1 MNRTI
6 LFSPVGGTDPISL
19 NNWRDGSLLHICRVY
34 KPTDVVMYMSKE
46 ILENHKK
53 DNRYLY
59 CLDKLSELLDFK
71 MDYKIIERQDLENV
85 QEFDP
90 YYKDFKME
98 LEKIVNKMDET
109 DKLYLNISSGTPA
122 MKSALLILQNM
133 GEIDC
138 DSIQVSTPAK
148 KMNEHTH
155 VGYDVETLW
164 EGDEDNN
171 EEFINRCS
179 IVNCPNLSLIKKEEL
194 IKQQINDYD
203 YHAAVNIASTID
215 SENRK
220 RYWDYLKLAEARA
233 AMNFTE
239 VDRIIDKTGYSPL
252 PYKSGDERKY
262 FEYALNLKL
271 KLNRKENADFIRAI
285 TPIVVDLFQLILK
298 EQLDIDINDY
308 CSIEDGGG
316 LKWDQYKLLNTE
328 LINIL
333 QSVFYNDFKYGFVYS
348 IQLLKIIKKQSE
360 DKSLK
365 ATCERLR
372 FIEDRVRNIAAHQI
386 IAITDRK
393 LKELTK
399 NENDKKYPNGYTL
412 GNIMK
417 LIEDIFDYTS
427 IKVKSEFWNSFE
439 IMNEKIISLI

>member
-1 MNRTI
+1 MNRII

-46 ILENHKK
+46 ILKNHEK

-59 CLDKLSELLDFK
+59 CLDKLSELLKFK
-71 MDYKIIERQDLENV
+71 MNYRIIKRPDLENV

-90 YYKDFKME
+90 YYKDFKEE
-98 LEKIVNKMDET
+98 LEKIVKEMDET
-109 DKLYLNISSGTPA
+109 DKLYLNVSSGTPS

-138 DSIQVSTPAK
+138 ESIQVSTPDK

-155 VGYDVETLW
+155 IGYDVETLW
-164 EGDEDNN
+164 EGNEDNKAD
-171 EEFINRCS
+171 FINRCS
-179 IVNCPNLSLIKKEEL
+179 VVKCPNLSLIKKEEL

-215 SENRK
+215 SDSRN

-233 AMNFTE
+233 AMNFSE
-239 VDRIIDKTGYSPL
+239 VDRIIEKTGYSPL
-252 PYKSGDERKY
+252 PFRDGDERKY

-271 KLNRKENADFIRAI
+271 KLARKENADFIRAI

-298 EQLDIDINDY
+298 EQCDIDINNY
-308 CSIEDGGG
+308 CTADNGEG

-328 LINIL
+328 LYNIL
-333 QSVFYNDFKYGFVYS
+333 QSAFYNDFKYGFIYS
-348 IQLLKIIKKQSE
+348 IQLLKVIKAQSN
-360 DKSLK
+360 DKNLK
-365 ATCERLR
+365 EICERLR
-372 FIEDRVRNIAAHQI
+372 GIEDNVRNIAAHQI
-386 IAITDRK
+386 VAITDKK
-393 LKELTK
+393 LKELTRNK
-399 NENDKKYPNGYTL
+399 YDKKFPNGYTI

-417 LIEDIFDYTS
+417 LIEEIFEYTP
-427 IKVKSEFWNSFE
+427 IKVKSEYWNSFE
-439 IMNEKIISLI
+439 DMNEKIISMI

>member
-1 MNRTI
+1 MNRII

-46 ILENHKK
+46 ILENQKK

-59 CLDKLSELLDFK
+59 CLDKLSELLKFE
-71 MDYKIIERQDLENV
+71 MNYKIIERPDLENV

-90 YYKDFKME
+90 FYKDFKVE
-98 LEKIVNKMDET
+98 LDKIVSEMDDT
-109 DKLYLNISSGTPA
+109 DRLYLNVSSGTPA

-133 GEIDC
+133 GEIPC
-138 DSIQVSTPAK
+138 QSIQVTTPEK

-155 VGYDVETLW
+155 IGYDVEILW
-164 EGDEDNN
+164 EGNEDNKKG
-171 EEFINRCS
+171 FTNRCS
-179 IVNCPNLSLIKKEEL
+179 IVECPNLSLIKKEEL

-215 SENRK
+215 AESRK

-233 AMNFTE
+233 AMNFAE
-239 VDRIIDKTGYSPL
+239 VDRIIEKTGYCPL
-252 PYKSGDERKY
+252 PFKSGDERND

-271 KLNRKENADFIRAI
+271 KLSRKENADFLRAI
-285 TPIVVDLFQLILK
+285 TPLAVELFQLILK
-298 EQLDIDINDY
+298 EQCDIDIYEY
-308 CSIEDGGG
+308 CNEDENGG
-316 LKWDQYKLLNTE
+316 LKWDQFKLMNTNV
-328 LINIL
+328 LNIL
-333 QSVFYNDFKYGFVYS
+333 QAAFYNDFKFGYVYS
-348 IQLLKIIKKQSE
+348 IQMLKIIKSQTE
-360 DKSLK
+360 DRNLKS
-365 ATCERLR
+365 ACDRLR
-372 FIEDRVRNIAAHQI
+372 SIEEKVRNIAAHQM

-399 NENDKKYPNGYTL
+399 NEKDKKCPNGYTL

-417 LIEDIFDYTS
+417 LIEEIFEYTPL
-427 IKVKSEFWNSFE
+427 KVKEEYWNSFE
-439 IMNEKIISLI
+439 EMNKKILSLI